1 MAWIRIVA
9 AGTLVGCFVGVVL
22 NEALLQSLLQI
33 SNLCLGEGGVVLSG
47 LIEAKFSWAP
57 Q

>member
-1 MAWIRIVA
+1 M
-9 AGTLVGCFVGVVL
+9 GCFVGVVL
-22 NEALLQSLLQI
+22 NEALLQSLLQF
-33 SNLCLGEGGVVLSG
+33 SNLCLGESGVVLSG

>member
-1 MAWIRIVA
+1 M
-9 AGTLVGCFVGVVL
+9 GYFVGVVL
-22 NEALLQSLLQI
+22 NEALLQSLLQF